1 MDDEAL
7 LELLRRKEEAA
18 GAYVWGDLGTEREQS
33 LREYYRLP
41 YGNEEDGMSQIVSSD
56 IQDTVE
62 WILPSLL
69 KIFTSTDKAV
79 SFEPSRQEDV
89 AGAEQATDTCNY
101 VFYKQNDGFLVLY
114 TAFKDMLTIR
124 NCAVMWRAEDVET
137 VSSRPFKQASPE
149 MLTMLMQQAGEDAE
163 IVEVNQEPVM
173 VQGQDGRPIPLI
185 GPDGPV
191 LAYSGRIKAT
201 ETKRVIKLDAFSPN
215 DLLVERE
222 WTSPLLADCP
232 YVARMMR
239 VTLSDLKQMGFKDVT
254 ADELR
259 ESQERNESGRLSRV
273 DRQESGDEPEPNTD
287 DDSLAEGM
295 LRIEFVLADAD
306 GDGIAERLCVYRL
319 AEKILKKETVSHV
332 QIATGSPILNP
343 HRWDGMSMA
352 DAVSDLQQQHTE
364 LLRQTFNNL
373 YLTNNPRTKVLTDSN
388 WSPKVNID
396 DLLDSRAGGVVRM
409 TSVDAVQEMVT
420 PFAAGASMPMFEYI
434 QMMREN
440 RTGVSRTSMGLNPDS
455 LNNTATGR
463 RIDMDASA
471 QRVELIARI
480 AAETLL
486 KPIFAGILKL
496 LTDGGMKALA
506 FRLRNEFVEYDPNEW
521 RDQYDM
527 TINVGLGTGDKIAQQ
542 QSLTNIF
549 QMQQAGLQ
557 YGYSSPQQ
565 LYHTATKLVEN
576 AGFKDVQNFVQDPS
590 QQPPKPPQPD
600 PEQMKAQAQMQLEQ
614 FKAQMQMQTD
624 QLQRQHEAQLEQ
636 LKAQV
641 QASVDQNRQEMEARQ
656 KTLEQEQLAQLEA
669 VKIAQAE
676 RESERKDAT
685 ERYKADVQ
693 AQTAI
698 IVANTG
704 AAKAAEGEAAGG
716 DMSSAIA
723 EMKEAIT
730 AIHEM
735 SSAPREI
742 VRGPDGRAMGVK
754 IGNTVKTINRG
765 PDGRVAGV

>member
-69 KIFTSTDKAV
+69 KIFTSADKAV

-149 MLTMLMQQAGEDAE
+149 MLAMLMQQAGEDAE
-163 IVEVNQEPVM
+163 IMEANPEPMM
-173 VQGQDGRPIPLI
+173 VQGQDGQPLPMI
-185 GPDGPV
+185 GPEGPV
-191 LAYSGRIKAT
+191 MAYSGRIKAT
-201 ETKRVIKLDAFSPN
+201 EKKRVIKLDAFSPN

-239 VTLSDLKQMGFKDVT
+239 VTVSDLKLMGFDVT
-254 ADELR
+254 AEELR
-259 ESQERNESGRLSRV
+259 ESQEGSESGRLSRV
-273 DRQESGDEPEPNTD
+273 DRQESGDEPEPSTD

-295 LRIEFVLADAD
+295 LRIEFVLADLD

-319 AEKILKKETVSHV
+319 AERILKKETVSHV

-373 YLTNNPRTKVLTDSN
+373 YLTNNPRTKVLTDGN

-396 DLLDSRAGGVVRM
+396 DLLDSRAGGIVRM

-434 QMMREN
+434 QLMREN

-471 QRVELIARI
+471 QRIELIARI

-542 QSLTNIF
+542 QSLTAIY
-549 QMQQAGLQ
+549 QMQQAGMQMGLA
-557 YGYSSPQQ
+557 GPEQ
-565 LYHTATKLVEN
+565 LYYTGTKLIEV
-576 AGFKDVQNFVQDPS
+576 AGFKDVQNFLLDPS
-590 QQPPKPPQPD
+590 KQPPKTPAPD
-600 PEQMKAQAQMQLEQ
+600 PEMVKAQAQMQLEQ

-656 KTLEQEQLAQLEA
+656 KALELEQLGQLEA
-669 VKIAQAE
+669 IKAAQAE
-676 RESERKDAT
+676 RDSERDDAT
-685 ERYKADVQ
+685 ARFKAELQ
-693 AQTAI
+693 SQTAI
-698 IVANTG
+698 IVANINAG
-704 AAKAAEGEAAGG
+704 SRAKQ
-716 DMSSAIA
+716 
-723 EMKEAIT
+723 
-730 AIHEM
+730 
-735 SSAPREI
+735 APA
-742 VRGPDGRAMGVK
+742 P
-754 IGNTVKTINRG
+754 
-765 PDGRVAGV
+765 